1 MSRQPPTSVPSIE
14 RPAAPAPAADATRDC
29 GSDRLSAAL
38 PPRAW
43 RKRLSGYAKPD
54 AARAARQLLITA
66 ALLAGSAGLLFWGL
80 AQGVW
85 LALACAL
92 PTAFFVVRLFIIQH
106 DCGHGSYF
114 RSRRLNDALGS
125 VISVITTIP
134 YATWRRDHAVH
145 HASCGNLDRRG
156 IGDVT
161 TLTIAEYRARS
172 RWQRLGY
179 RLYRHPL
186 VLFLLGPAWLLLGRY
201 RVPTGS
207 PLSEWHNWLS
217 VLGTDVA
224 AAALWAGLA
233 ALIGPVAVLAGWG
246 TVLLVAM
253 AIGVWF
259 FYVQHQF
266 ERTYWRHE
274 PSWDFYA
281 AAAEGSSFYDL
292 PRPLHW
298 LTGWIGFHHIHHLSS
313 RIPNYNLRACFDENP
328 GLQRAN
334 RVTVWDS
341 LKAVRLALWDEQKQ
355 RLVSFRQGAR
365 AG

>member
-1 MSRQPPTSVPSIE
+1 MSRLPPSSVPTIGC
-14 RPAAPAPAADATRDC
+14 PAAPAPAADAIRDC
-29 GSDRLSAAL
+29 GSDLLSAAL

-66 ALLAGSAGLLFWGL
+66 ALLLGSAGLLFWGL

-156 IGDVT
+156 IGDVM

-172 RWQRLGY
+172 RWQRFGY

-233 ALIGPVAVLAGWG
+233 ALIGPIAVLAGWG

-274 PSWDFYA
+274 PGWDFYV